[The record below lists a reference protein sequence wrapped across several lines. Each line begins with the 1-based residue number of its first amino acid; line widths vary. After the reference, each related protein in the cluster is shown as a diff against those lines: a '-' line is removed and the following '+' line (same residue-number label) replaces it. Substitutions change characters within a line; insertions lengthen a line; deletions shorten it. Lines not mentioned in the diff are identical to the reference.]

1 MLELVAI
8 VALVSAQPAAGSP
21 PPGSPAVV
29 AEPSRPRADPV
40 APTPPTAELLTLD
53 AALAEAGAKNLD
65 LAQARARLEQ
75 ARAGVNRAWSAQLPQ
90 VFAAGTYTRYDEE
103 SVIPAGALGPDPVT
117 LQPRDQLAGQVEVTQ
132 ALIAPPAWFGIRSA
146 GLGAKVADDTVE
158 NARRELLF
166 GVAQAYYGA
175 VSVKKAIGVRERQL
189 AVALEHEK
197 DARIRFEAGAVP
209 KVTLLRAEI
218 DRAQAEQDLKRAQNS
233 FESAKVVLA
242 TLIDRKQTA
251 FDVDVPPAPSL
262 PEDLGALEQQ
272 ALRERPDVRAAETSV
287 RLAESNRQT
296 VWARY
301 FPVLGAFG
309 RYQVS
314 DVAGLT
320 GDRDTITYGLQASWD
335 IFDGGLRE
343 AELREN
349 SARISEA
356 DAARRGTENLA
367 VEEVRRAALDRDSAV
382 ANRVKAEEQL
392 ALAQEN
398 QHLVEVNFRAGAA
411 TYLEVSDAN
420 TALAAAEL
428 AVITETLNAD
438 LAALRLLQTSGTFPP
453 R

>member
-1 MLELVAI
+1 MLAVAVI
-8 VALVSAQPAAGSP
+8 ALAIAQPAAGAP
-21 PPGSPAVV
+21 PPASPAIV
-29 AEPSRPRADPV
+29 AEPRPMADPI
-40 APTPPTAELLTLD
+40 APTPPTAEILTLD
-53 AALAEAGAKNLD
+53 AALAEAGSRNLD

-75 ARAGVNRAWSAQLPQ
+75 ARAGVNRAWSFQLPQ
-90 VFAAGTYTRYDEE
+90 VNAAGAYTRFDEE

-117 LQPRDQLAGQVEVTQ
+117 LQPRDQLTGQLEVTQ
-132 ALIAPPAWFGIRSA
+132 PLIAPPAWFGIRSA
-146 GLGAKVADDTVE
+146 GLGARVADDNVE

-166 GVAQAYYGA
+166 GVAQAYYEA
-175 VSVKKAIGVRERQL
+175 VSVKKAIGVQERRL
-189 AVALEHEK
+189 AIALAHEK

-218 DRAQAEQDLKRAQNS
+218 DRAQAEQDLKRTQNG

-242 TLIDRKQTA
+242 TLLDRRQPA
-251 FDVDVPPAPSL
+251 FDVEIPPAPRL
-262 PEDLGALEQQ
+262 PENLDELEQQ

-287 RLAESNRQT
+287 RLAESNRQ
-296 VWARY
+296 VAWARY

-343 AELREN
+343 AELREG

-356 DAARRGTENLA
+356 DAARRGTENRA
-367 VEEVRRAALDRDSAV
+367 VEEVRRARLDRDSAV

-398 QHLVEVNFRAGAA
+398 QKLIEVNFRAGAA

-420 TALAAAEL
+420 TELAAAEL

-438 LAALRLLQTSGTFPP
+438 LAALRLLQTSGGFPA